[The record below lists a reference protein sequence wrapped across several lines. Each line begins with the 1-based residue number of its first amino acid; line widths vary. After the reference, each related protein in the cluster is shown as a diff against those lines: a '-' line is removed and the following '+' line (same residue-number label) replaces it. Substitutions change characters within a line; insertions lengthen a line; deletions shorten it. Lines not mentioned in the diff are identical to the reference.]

1 MVVGEAVSVENAET
15 VEATVATEA
24 AEVAGSLIDDLLAET
39 RVHHLRGAGHHHAVS
54 VTYMSRA
61 VVVVEDAAVIA
72 RETVAR
78 PLAAGLVLHRLD
90 APAAPLLPTVR
101 AHHQDAG
108 DAHPPAVA
116 RDLHHG
122 DQGGR
127 LLLDVSEGTVD
138 GTGRGPLATTAAGY
152 PGIHLD
158 LLPQKR
164 KRAHQHP
171 GCQGHDPA
179 RRRAAAAAQGP
190 AVHGL

>member
-1 MVVGEAVSVENAET
+1 
-15 VEATVATEA
+15 
-24 AEVAGSLIDDLLAET
+24 
-39 RVHHLRGAGHHHAVS
+39 
-54 VTYMSRA
+54 MSQA

-72 RETVAR
+72 RESVAR

-90 APAAPLLPTVR
+90 APAAPPLPTVR

-108 DAHPPAVA
+108 DAHPQAVA
-116 RDLHHG
+116 RGPRHVDR
-122 DQGGR
+122 GGH
-127 LLLDVSEGTVD
+127 LLLDVSEGMVD
-138 GTGRGPLATTAAGY
+138 GTKRGPLATTAEGY

-179 RRRAAAAAQGP
+179 HHRAAAAQGQ